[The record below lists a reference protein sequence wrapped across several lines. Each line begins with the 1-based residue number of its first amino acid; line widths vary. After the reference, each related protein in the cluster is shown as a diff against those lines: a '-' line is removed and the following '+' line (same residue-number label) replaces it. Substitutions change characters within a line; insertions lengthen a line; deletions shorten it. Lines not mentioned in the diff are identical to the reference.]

1 MTSRLAVQRWQG
13 FPWLA
18 DDVSPDEFGVLSTL
32 KELASKDLELARMAA
47 GLPWLTD
54 DVGNDERQALD
65 SLASISS
72 KYLELARAMMSLPW
86 VADGVTSV
94 EHRVLH
100 SLASVAFNDLELAR
114 MIVRLPQARE
124 TAVVMYSLA
133 RIARRDPDAY
143 TQLTEQPW
151 FADGL
156 DDEETALL
164 APLWGTTVSNA
175 RNLFTD
181 LLEVHYTRSKSVSL
195 PLAGEAN
202 IWVFQD
208 VPFPRGEDLP
218 SIIHDSARI
227 MEEFLGTPFPTADI
241 ILLILN
247 QRPEVNPGHF
257 GNHMRLNRGNDD
269 SVPFIPHETAHYYF
283 IFAPVW
289 FREGTAQ
296 LLEAYINDLKGVQDL
311 ADRRSALSE
320 RVKAVCLD
328 SEWKIE
334 NISHHTLLVEQ
345 LRASELT
352 QYIGGLSWPGEC
364 SHYLVGE
371 NFLLQVFNTIGQEG
385 VSSALRELYMLWESG
400 QHITEEDIYQAF
412 LKNVPTGLEDE
423 FLDLYRR
430 LHGGTFVV
438 P

>member
-1 MTSRLAVQRWQG
+1 MVSLPWVADGVNSSEQQALQALDDIASLELELAVALAG
-13 FPWLA
+13 FHWLA
-18 DDVSPDEFGVLSTL
+18 DDVSLDEFGVLSTL
-32 KELASKDLELARMAA
+32 KELASKDLEL
-47 GLPWLTD
+47 G
-54 DVGNDERQALD
+54 
-65 SLASISS
+65 
-72 KYLELARAMMSLPW
+72 RAMVSLPW

-94 EHRVLH
+94 EHRVLD
-100 SLASVAFNDLELAR
+100 SLAFVASNDLELAK

-124 TAVVMYSLA
+124 TAVVMDSLA
-133 RIARRDPDAY
+133 RIAEMDPDAY

-164 APLWGTTVSNA
+164 VPLRGIIVDNS

-247 QRPEVNPGHF
+247 QRPEVNPGHL
-257 GNHMRLNRGNDD
+257 GNHMRLIRANDD

-283 IFAPVW
+283 HFGPVW
-289 FREGTAQ
+289 FREGTSQ

-311 ADRRSALSE
+311 ADRRSELSE
-320 RVKAVCLD
+320 SVKAFCLD

-334 NISHHTLLVEQ
+334 NISHHILLVEQ
-345 LRASELT
+345 LRAGELT
-352 QYIGGLSWPGEC
+352 QYIWGLLWPGEC